1 MLCSENAPES
11 RRVGVLIRT
20 SPAGGEAESTPAAK
34 AFGYV
39 RDSWGFHGNGAEWS
53 VPYQEATVAAAAPG
67 DAGAGRA

>member
-34 AFGYV
+34 AFWYEKLTLAQT
-39 RDSWGFHGNGAEWS
+39 GNGAEWTG
-53 VPYQEATVAAAAPG
+53 PYEEATFAAAAPG
-67 DAGAGRA
+67 NAGAGRA